1 LQVDLTAKYGWRR
14 LHHKM
19 TGGGRIWRRY
29 FKIAS
34 KMVKYS
40 PKCRGI
46 RRIKLLDV
54 FVQRPLYMYNMFIT
68 FTKAAAFLM
77 KSQFLAPLILAP
89 VIDSGG

>member
-1 LQVDLTAKYGWRR
+1 
-14 LHHKM
+14 M

-46 RRIKLLDV
+46 RRIKV
-54 FVQRPLYMYNMFIT
+54 AIKRVCSSATVHR
-68 FTKAAAFLM
+68 FTKVADFLM
-77 KSQFLAPLILAP
+77 SSQFLAPLAP